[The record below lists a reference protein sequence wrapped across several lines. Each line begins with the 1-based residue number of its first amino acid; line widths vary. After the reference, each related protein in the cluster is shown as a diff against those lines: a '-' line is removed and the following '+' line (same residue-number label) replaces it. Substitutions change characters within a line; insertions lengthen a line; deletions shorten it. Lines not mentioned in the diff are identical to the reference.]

1 MKQIKS
7 DWTDVVLVCRKCAKK
22 LKGGFGPD
30 GKLSL
35 TKALQREVARRDG
48 AKPAKKLRRKG
59 ASVAIVEVS
68 CLDICPKNGALVIG
82 AREPGRWRVIAPG
95 EDAGALLDE
104 LAPPKAD

>member
-1 MKQIKS
+1 MKYVKS

-30 GKLSL
+30 GDQTLP
-35 TKALQREVARRDG
+35 KALRTEVARRDG
-48 AKPAKKLRRKG
+48 AKPLKKLRRKG

-68 CLDICPKNGALVIG
+68 CLDVCPKNGALVIG

-104 LAPPKAD
+104 LAPRKD

>member
-30 GKLSL
+30 GDQTLP
-35 TKALQREVARRDG
+35 KALRAEVARRDG
-48 AKPAKKLRRKG
+48 GKSAKKLRRKG

-68 CLDICPKNGALVIG
+68 CLDICPKNGAVVVG

-104 LAPPKAD
+104 LAPRKP

>member
-30 GKLSL
+30 GDLSL
-35 TKALQREVARRDG
+35 PKALRAEVARRDG
-48 AKPAKKLRRKG
+48 ASKPLRKPRRKG
-59 ASVAIVEVS
+59 ASVAIIEVN
-68 CLDICPKNGALVIG
+68 CLDVCPKNGAVVIG
-82 AREPGRWRVIAPG
+82 ARTPGRWRVIAPG

-104 LAPPKAD
+104 LAPPKG